1 MDHSHLDWMSRDVE
15 VWELDEKYLKL
26 FQAVN
31 EFTIVNDPSER
42 AVQMAENRIKTV
54 RSETRFQETL
64 LSVHELNFLC
74 RGVQRKS
81 FDKRELQNIVK
92 KMMRKD

>member
-1 MDHSHLDWMSRDVE
+1 MTNEQLGVLCNAIVE
-15 VWELDEKYLKL
+15 EKYFK
-26 FQAVN
+26 FTSFEITGVN
-31 EFTIVNDPSER
+31 L
-42 AVQMAENRIKTV
+42 ENAPVAALVKTV

-92 KMMRKD
+92 KMMKKD